1 MLIKVVKIRS
11 RANSF
16 GIGAIGP
23 YAPDLAILVTR
34 PTRKIDPLSV
44 GSHSRPE
51 LSCQRRRIGADLG
64 NRACQRRRI
73 QPLGETDA
81 WQGVSSEKQTIPGW
95 RPLQAVRAIGADID
109 PAHPRAMTKYCA
121 SPTAIGKNIAAIT
134 PDGTTLTPT
143 ESLIAPRLA
152 RATAR
157 PIRRPRI
164 CPDAPISTISAVAD
178 HSSASCRSFPHL
190 SNVLPRRVTVRAT
203 YTAVSAGAS
212 VSLAT
217 VPGSTT

>member
-1 MLIKVVKIRS
+1 PRVGHKTRPLPRLGSSGRGCGILIKSVKLRS
-11 RANSF
+11 RATSF

-109 PAHPRAMTKYCA
+109 PAHPRA
-121 SPTAIGKNIAAIT
+121 IRVEHDEVLRIANSNR
-134 PDGTTLTPT
+134 
-143 ESLIAPRLA
+143 EE
-152 RATAR
+152 
-157 PIRRPRI
+157 
-164 CPDAPISTISAVAD
+164 
-178 HSSASCRSFPHL
+178 HRSDYTGW
-190 SNVLPRRVTVRAT
+190 NDT
-203 YTAVSAGAS
+203 YTNRVAHSPETRACH
-212 VSLAT
+212 
-217 VPGSTT
+217 GSTDPQATNLPGRAHRDDFRRR